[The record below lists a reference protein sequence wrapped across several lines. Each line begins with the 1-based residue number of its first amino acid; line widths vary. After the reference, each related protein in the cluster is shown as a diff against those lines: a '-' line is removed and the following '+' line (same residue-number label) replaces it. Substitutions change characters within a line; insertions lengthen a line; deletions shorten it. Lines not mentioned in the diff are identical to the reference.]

1 MKRRAFEFIKKNW
14 APICLLIIVLLTFYV
29 RVEEYRWQYLR
40 NIDSYTF
47 ARFMDDIVENGALP
61 ERDELVRSPVG
72 TTRNFEL
79 HPYEYLGAYSFML
92 LRMFIPGIQMWQYL
106 IYFPA
111 FIAALIAIPMYFI
124 GKALY
129 DKKAGLLAAFFT
141 VFDLSLVARTLA
153 GDPDNDGFV
162 LLIPMIVMAVFI
174 YSYKYIERTRKF
186 DKKFLSYSITL
197 GILLGIWANTWIGYW
212 YIIWIIF
219 GLIILKVSYEMSKN
233 LHPLLAFISAL
244 IFPISIII
252 GYKNKNLRNT
262 FSGVKYILAS
272 FIIYILIMSFILT
285 MIYGADKNLYVLRGP
300 FEFQSIK
307 GEEKIVFP
315 NVYVSVAELQQ
326 SGGARE
332 IISRTSAVQGI
343 GILISPFFLML
354 YCLMYLFYSF
364 IRKRQHIDTLFLLFI
379 WFVGP
384 FAATLVAVRF
394 SILFTAPMAIG
405 SGIILSKLI
414 RMATGEDA
422 KIED

>member
-1 MKRRAFEFIKKNW
+1 MKRKALDFLKTHW
-14 APICLLIIVLLTFYV
+14 APICLVLIILLAFYV
-29 RVEEYRWQYLR
+29 RVDGYRWQYLR

-79 HPYEYLGAYSFML
+79 HPYEYLGAYSFMMARL
-92 LRMFIPGIQMWQYL
+92 LFPGMEMWQYL

-141 VFDLSLVARTLA
+141 VFDLSLIARSLG

-162 LLIPMIVMAVFI
+162 LLVPMIVMAVFI
-174 YSYKYIERTRKF
+174 YSYKYIEKTQKF
-186 DKKFLSYSITL
+186 DKKFFVYSAIL

-212 YIIWIIF
+212 YIVWIIS
-219 GLIILKVSYEMSKN
+219 GLIILKFMFHFFRGKN
-233 LHPLLAFISAL
+233 LKNAFASIKHLLASYA
-244 IFPISIII
+244 
-252 GYKNKNLRNT
+252 
-262 FSGVKYILAS
+262 
-272 FIIYILIMSFILT
+272 IYIFIMSLILT
-285 MIYGADKNLYVLRGP
+285 SIYGADKNLYVLRGP

-332 IISRTSAVQGI
+332 IIGRTSAVQGI
-343 GILISPFFLML
+343 GILLSPFFLML
-354 YCLMYLFYSF
+354 YCLVYLFYSF
-364 IRKRQHIDTLFLLFI
+364 VKKRQHIDTLLLLFI

-405 SGIILSKLI
+405 SGILLSKII
-414 RMATGEDA
+414 RMATGED
-422 KIED
+422 KKFED

>member
-1 MKRRAFEFIKKNW
+1 MKRRALEFIKKNW
-14 APICLLIIVLLTFYV
+14 APICLILIVLLTFYV

-47 ARFMDDIVENGALP
+47 ARFMDDIVENGVLP

-79 HPYEYLGAYSFML
+79 HPYEYFGAYSFML
-92 LRMFIPGIQMWQYL
+92 LRIFIPEMQMWQYL

-141 VFDLSLVARTLA
+141 VFDLSLVARSLA

-186 DKKFLSYSITL
+186 DKKFISYSIAL

-212 YIIWIIF
+212 YIVWIIS
-219 GLIILKVSYEMSKN
+219 GLIILKFMFHLAGSRN
-233 LHPLLAFISAL
+233 LKASLG
-244 IFPISIII
+244 SI
-252 GYKNKNLRNT
+252 KH
-262 FSGVKYILAS
+262 ILAS
-272 FIIYILIMSFILT
+272 YGIYIFVMSLILT
-285 MIYGADKNLYVLRGP
+285 SIYGADKNLYVLRGP

>member
-79 HPYEYLGAYSFML
+79 HPYEYFGAYSFMFF
-92 LRMFIPGIQMWQYL
+92 RMFIPGMQMWQYL

-129 DKKAGLLAAFFT
+129 DKKAGLLVAFFT

-174 YSYKYIERTRKF
+174 YSYKYIERTRRF
-186 DKKFLSYSITL
+186 DKKFFAYSAVL
-197 GILLGIWANTWIGYW
+197 GILLGVWANTWIGYW
-212 YIIWIIF
+212 YIVWIIS
-219 GLIILKVSYEMSKN
+219 GLIILKFSYELVKDRN
-233 LHPLLAFISAL
+233 PFVTFVATLLAPVSF
-244 IFPISIII
+244 II
-252 GYKNKNLRNT
+252 GRKNIKTT
-262 FSGVKYILAS
+262 FSSMKYLLAS
-272 FIIYILIMSFILT
+272 FVIYILIMSMILT

-307 GEEKIVFP
+307 GEERIVFP

-326 SGGARE
+326 SGGAKE

-354 YCLMYLFYSF
+354 YCLIYLFYSF
-364 IRKRQHIDTLFLLFI
+364 IKKRQHIDTLFLLFI